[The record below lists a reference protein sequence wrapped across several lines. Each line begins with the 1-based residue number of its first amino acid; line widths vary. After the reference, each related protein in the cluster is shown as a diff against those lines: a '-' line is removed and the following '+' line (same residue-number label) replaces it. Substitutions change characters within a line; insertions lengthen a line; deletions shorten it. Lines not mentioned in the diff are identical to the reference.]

1 MRAILRAIHLFGNSL
16 RSRAVLF
23 FGDNMHAL
31 GGLLKRI
38 SSLGGEG
45 ASSTYGVRNNSISEP
60 YGVQPHGDFGALS
73 DNMKYSMNHLA
84 RDIWRA
90 TSEFDLLIWWEYV
103 NTHSNAADPPPRG
116 FWPHCGGLRVGDST
130 KFCSLMQ
137 IFALENAS
145 RQL

>member
-23 FGDNMHAL
+23 FGDNMHTL

-103 NTHSNAADPPPRG
+103 NTHSNAADLQSWR
-116 FWPHCGGLRVGDST
+116 FWPHCGGFR
-130 KFCSLMQ
+130 
-137 IFALENAS
+137 
-145 RQL
+145 